1 MSLRPNILWKVL
13 VFCFFGFLE
22 VFLILSM
29 ELSQRVSKY
38 CFLLVFSMILV
49 FFGVFPMDSI
59 SGMDP
64 RKVYWKS
71 WILDLGSGSKISG
84 MDPRKVYWKSWILD
98 LGSMG
103 QSDLYSDLSS
113 DLSSDL
119 RFCYLPM
126 FAQNIHKALHI
137 PVDLMKT
144 CFFFWGGVPYIY
156 IYIWSWISHSISSKI
171 TSRVS
176 TPSPAGWQEDALEAS
191 VSGVQGASHPRSV
204 TQQQ

>member
-1 MSLRPNILWKVL
+1 MGQILDPRFLGWIQEKFPEHTCEMDSTVGLSKNAWNKARSLWSRSEM
-13 VFCFFGFLE
+13 FGARWP
-22 VFLILSM
+22 
-29 ELSQRVSKY
+29 Q
-38 CFLLVFSMILV
+38 ILV
-49 FFGVFPMDSI
+49 MIAWKSWILDLGSGSKI

-64 RKVYWKS
+64 RKISWKS
-71 WILDLGSGSKISG
+71 WIWIQDFWDGSKKSLLKILDLGSGSKISG

-103 QSDLYSDLSS
+103 QSDFYSDLSS

-144 CFFFWGGVPYIY
+144 WVLGGGTIYIY
-156 IYIWSWISHSISSKI
+156 IYPL
-171 TSRVS
+171 T
-176 TPSPAGWQEDALEAS
+176 
-191 VSGVQGASHPRSV
+191 
-204 TQQQ
+204 